1 MATSLKM
8 TLRSMGEKR
17 LGVVLA
23 VGSRCAAGVS
33 EFWLVVLGVGAVE
46 SRRFRPAPSAPA
58 FSSTFSRPRP
68 CAANGRMAHR
78 LPRFATTRQTPN
90 KAIAAG

>member
-1 MATSLKM
+1 MATSLKI

-23 VGSRCAAGVS
+23 VGSRCAAEVS

-46 SRRFRPAPSAPA
+46 SQRFRPVPPALA
-58 FSSTFSRPRP
+58 FSSVVSGARP
-68 CAANGRMAHR
+68 CAANRRMAHR